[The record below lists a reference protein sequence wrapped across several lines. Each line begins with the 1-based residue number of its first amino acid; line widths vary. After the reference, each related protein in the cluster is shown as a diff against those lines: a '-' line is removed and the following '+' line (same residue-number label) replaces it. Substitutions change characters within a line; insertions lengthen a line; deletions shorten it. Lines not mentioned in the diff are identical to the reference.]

1 MATKI
6 LRIEAIEADEVL
18 YTTSRTSSDVFHA
31 AKTADG
37 LIVPVALYYKS
48 KDAAVAGDTTDVV
61 FGQIIFSEDNS
72 TTTKE
77 G

>member
-1 MATKI
+1 MASIKEI
-6 LRIEAIEADEVL
+6 RAIEAKEVL
-18 YTTSRTSSDVFHA
+18 QTKSGKASEIFHA
-31 AKTADG
+31 AQTADG
-37 LIVPVALYYKS
+37 QIVPVQIYYKS

-72 TTTKE
+72 STEKE